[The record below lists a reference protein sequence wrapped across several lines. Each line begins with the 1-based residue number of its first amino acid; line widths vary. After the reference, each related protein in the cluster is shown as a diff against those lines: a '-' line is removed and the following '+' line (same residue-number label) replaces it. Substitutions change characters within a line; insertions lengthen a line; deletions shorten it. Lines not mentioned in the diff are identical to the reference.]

1 MATYPPIRQSPF
13 CGRMPWVVWGGPG
26 ALLLLPLVAMQFTT
40 EVDWTGADFAVMG
53 AMLAT
58 VCLAFELAVRVARTH
73 AYVVAAG
80 VAVVTGFLLT
90 WINLAVGIIGNE
102 NNPAN
107 QIFFGVLLVALLGA
121 VLSRLDP
128 LRLARAMEVTT
139 VAQLAAAV
147 VTYFLAQ
154 AHVWVLTAVFAA
166 MWLLSAQLFRKAAR
180 EQACLTDNRPGLP

>member
-1 MATYPPIRQSPF
+1 MASHLPIQQSPVWR
-13 CGRMPWVVWGGPG
+13 RMRWIVWGG
-26 ALLLLPLVAMQFTT
+26 AATLLLLPLAAMQFTT
-40 EVDWTGADFAVMG
+40 EVNWTGFDFAAMGVMLG
-53 AMLAT
+53 A

-107 QIFFGVLLVALLGA
+107 QIFFGVLLVALFGA
-121 VLSRLDP
+121 VLSQLQP
-128 LRLARAMEVTT
+128 LRLARAMEVTA

-147 VTYFLAQ
+147 VTLFLEQ
-154 AHVWVLTAVFAA
+154 THVWVLTAVFAA

-180 EQACLTDNRPGLP
+180 EQAGAS

>member
-1 MATYPPIRQSPF
+1 MTTDLRIHHSPF
-13 CGRMPWVVWGGPG
+13 WRRMRWVVWGGAG

-40 EVDWTGADFAVMG
+40 EVDWTGFDFAVMG
-53 AMLAT
+53 VMLGAM
-58 VCLAFELAVRVARTH
+58 CLAFELAVRVALTH
-73 AYVVAAG
+73 AYVVATG

-107 QIFFGVLLVALLGA
+107 QIFFAVLLVALLGA
-121 VLSRLDP
+121 VLSRLQP
-128 LRLARAMEVTT
+128 LRLARAMEVTA

-147 VTYFLAQ
+147 VTFLLAQ

-180 EQACLTDNRPGLP
+180 VQAGMTDNRSGRA

>member
-1 MATYPPIRQSPF
+1 MTSQNTIRSSPLWR
-13 CGRMPWVVWGGPG
+13 RMRWLVWGGS
-26 ALLLLPLVAMQFTT
+26 AFLLLLPLVAMQFTT

-53 AMLAT
+53 VMLGT

-73 AYVVAAG
+73 AYVVGAG
-80 VAVVTGFLLT
+80 VAVAAGFLLT

-107 QIFFGVLLVALLGA
+107 QIFFGVLIVAIFGA
-121 VLSRLDP
+121 VLSRLQP
-128 LRLARAMEVTT
+128 LRLARAMEVTA

-147 VTYFLAQ
+147 VTFFLAQ

-166 MWLLSAQLFRKAAR
+166 MWLLSAQLFHNAAR
-180 EQACLTDNRPGLP
+180 EEAGAG